1 MLQQASVRWL
11 ADRANG
17 WYIYHASIR
26 HSSRQMYFFCFL
38 LRCPPSTNIFDY
50 LYEYGSSW
58 VHVGPWTLWAPW
70 AHGPMGPMGSMGLC
84 DKAQGLGPSLLA
96 SDLSKNTSWQ
106 KLTCP
111 ICGDCVILLIFVQ
124 TSKRILVCRS
134 RLVGGGHV
142 LEVRDRKYSLGSICI
157 DRLWDIFP

>member
-1 MLQQASVRWL
+1 M
-11 ADRANG
+11 
-17 WYIYHASIR
+17 
-26 HSSRQMYFFCFL
+26 
-38 LRCPPSTNIFDY
+38 
-50 LYEYGSSW
+50 
-58 VHVGPWTLWAPW
+58 W
-70 AHGPMGPMGSMGLC
+70 AHGPYGPHGLMGPWDPWGPWAC
-84 DKAQGLGPSLLA
+84 VTRPRVQAQGLGPSLLA